1 VATKGN
7 SGSLLSKMAK
17 FVRHPTTDWNEL
29 DKLESEPAPP
39 EPDNGYSKQALKEM
53 IERKRQNDFVRR
65 LEFDHLRK
73 LRRNVPTINPDVA
86 GRPSFFQSSMASNL
100 DERATTLKKI
110 DEIEAQMSKQWWKGK
125 QDEAMVPGDGPPESG
140 RPPLAGDEQA
150 PMNVA
155 SRAGQDE
162 FKPTQPPGALS
173 AGEPGHDADDVPT
186 QMGMI
191 AADDHESAAVSQHL
205 MLPSGFG
212 SLNFEGGSSGFST
225 SKLFSL
231 DLGDSLADPDLE
243 EAAIRFAN
251 GDDAGAE
258 AGLLAAL
265 GADKVAPESAV
276 AWATALFDLYRAT
289 GQKTSFDSFAIDYAV
304 RFGRSAPGWFS
315 IPELLGQDTLAPSSE
330 SVGLAVQLSQTEWEC
345 PSELDL
351 PAVHALTASL
361 AFATVPWHLNWSG
374 LTSITPDAAKAL
386 ARLFADW
393 CSQPVSLQFDS
404 ADVLEK
410 TLRSYTPSGDRQV
423 DYCWWALRLDAL
435 RILRLQDEFE
445 LAALDFCVTYEVS
458 PPPWEDAL
466 CECLN
471 DLWDFST
478 SGLGALGSR
487 FGAPSG
493 HQADSHHDAG
503 AHHGADAS
511 PVAVVALSG
520 EVQGDAAEALNKFQD
535 GLKGADRLV
544 ISCANLIRV
553 DFSAAGS
560 ILNWVALREAEGCQV
575 QFHNVPHL
583 VAAFFSVIGI
593 NEHAKVILRTT

>member
-1 VATKGN
+1 MATKGN

-29 DKLESEPAPP
+29 DKLESEPAP
-39 EPDNGYSKQALKEM
+39 ELDNGYSKQALKEM

-86 GRPSFFQSSMASNL
+86 GRPSFFQSSMASSL

-125 QDEAMVPGDGPPESG
+125 QEEATVQGDGPPESG
-140 RPPLAGDEQA
+140 RPSLAGDEQA
-150 PMNVA
+150 PPRV
-155 SRAGQDE
+155 GQDE
-162 FKPTQPPGALS
+162 FKPTQPPDALPAS
-173 AGEPGHDADDVPT
+173 EPGHDADDLPT

-191 AADDHESAAVSQHL
+191 AAEAHEPAAVSQHL

-225 SKLFSL
+225 SKLFSV

-289 GQKTSFDSFAIDYAV
+289 GQKASFDSFAIDYAV

-315 IPELLGQDTLAPSSE
+315 IPELLGQDALASRSE
-330 SVGLAVQLSQTEWEC
+330 PGSVTVQLSQTVWEC
-345 PSELDL
+345 PAELDL
-351 PAVHALTASL
+351 AAVNALPASL
-361 AFATVPWHLNWSG
+361 KFAVVPWRLNWSR
-374 LTSITPDAAKAL
+374 LTTITPDAAKAL
-386 ARLFADW
+386 ARLFAEW
-393 CSQPVSLQFDS
+393 CSQPVSLQFDG

-410 TLRSYTPSGDRQV
+410 TLRSYTPSGDKQV
-423 DYCWWALRLDAL
+423 DFCWWALRLDAL
-435 RILRLQDEFE
+435 RILHLQDEFE

-478 SGLGALGSR
+478 SGVGA
-487 FGAPSG
+487 FGLHSG
-493 HQADSHHDAG
+493 AAAGRQADLHHDAG
-503 AHHGADAS
+503 APNGSDAS
-511 PVAVVALSG
+511 TVAVVALSG
-520 EVQGDAAEALNKFQD
+520 EVLGDAAEALNKFQD